1 MSDALQQKV
10 MEALGTVRD
19 PELGKDLVTLGMI
32 DNLRV
37 EDGVVRVTIN
47 LTTPACPLKDK
58 IEQDTRAAVL
68 VVDGVSDLEIE
79 WGAQVRRSIQGT
91 EELVPGVRNIVLIGS
106 GKGGVGKSTV
116 AANLAL
122 SILDD
127 GASVGL
133 LDADIY
139 GPNQPTMLGV
149 SGEPATENNK
159 LKPFTGPLGLKLIS
173 IGFFLKKD
181 EPVIWRGPMLHG
193 AMRQFLGDVA
203 WGELDYLIIDL
214 PPGTGDVQLTLSQIV
229 PVTGAVLVTTPQA
242 VSLEDMKKSALAMNK
257 VNIPVLGII
266 ENMCGYTCRQCGETE
281 YLFGRDGGKKAA
293 EEFEVPF
300 LGQVPIDPRVMVAGD
315 TGKPVVIHEP
325 DMPAARALRQIAREV
340 AGLVSVQ
347 AFNQGSPTPP
357 PRMPAPVGSR

>member
-1 MSDALQQKV
+1 MSDSLKQKV
-10 MEALGTVRD
+10 MEAFGTVQD
-19 PELGKDLVTLGMI
+19 PELHKDLVTLGMI
-32 DNLRV
+32 DNVRV
-37 EDGVVRVTIN
+37 EDGVVHVLIN

-58 IEQDTRAAVL
+58 IEKDARAAVL
-68 VVDGVSDLEIE
+68 AVDGVRDLSIE
-79 WGAQVRRSIQGT
+79 WGAQVLRSVAGT
-91 EELVPGVRNIVLIGS
+91 KDLIPGVRNTILVGS

-122 SILDD
+122 ALVAD

-149 SGEPATENNK
+149 SGEPTGQGKK
-159 LKPFTGPLGLKLIS
+159 LNPFTGPLGLKLIS

-193 AMRQFLGDVA
+193 AIRQFLGDVA
-203 WGELDYLIIDL
+203 WGDLDYLVIDL
-214 PPGTGDVQLTLSQIV
+214 PPGTGDVQLTLSQII

-242 VSLEDMKKSALAMNK
+242 VALEDMKKAALAMNR

-266 ENMCGYTCRQCGETE
+266 ENMCGYTCQKCGETE
-281 YLFGRDGGKKAA
+281 YLFGRDGGRKAA

-300 LGQVPIDPRVMVAGD
+300 LGQIPLDPRVMIAGD
-315 TGKPVVIHEP
+315 AGKPVVVHEP
-325 DMPAARALRQIAREV
+325 EIPVAQALRQVARAV
-340 AGLVSVQ
+340 AGQVSVQ
-347 AFNQGSPTPP
+347 AFKQGDPTPP
-357 PRMPAPVGSR
+357 PRMPEPVGSR